1 MALKNKDDS
10 MAEWTPAAGVTQ
22 EAHNFCNTIVL
33 PPWILLDI
41 LTKEASSVEE
51 IFLAV
56 REAKISPDTILHE
69 EDEESNKKQP
79 PSEEKPTVE
88 LSKTF
93 FQHLFVWG

>member
-10 MAEWTPAAGVTQ
+10 MAEWTPAAGATQ

-56 REAKISPDTILHE
+56 REAATSLDTILHE
-69 EDEESNKKQP
+69 EDEESNEEQP
-79 PSEEKPTVE
+79 PAEEGPTAESE
-88 LSKTF
+88 KTF
-93 FQHLFVWG
+93 FQHLFV